1 MENDT
6 LICVDNDLNLILF
19 DDQFQ
24 PIKKLNLIK
33 DAKLFNLKDKFVDQK
48 TGLTLLQSQEDLMRE
63 NIEEIK
69 KRIE

>member
-33 DAKLFNLKDKFVDQK
+33 DAKLFNLKDKFVD
-48 TGLTLLQSQEDLMRE
+48 
-63 NIEEIK
+63 
-69 KRIE
+69 